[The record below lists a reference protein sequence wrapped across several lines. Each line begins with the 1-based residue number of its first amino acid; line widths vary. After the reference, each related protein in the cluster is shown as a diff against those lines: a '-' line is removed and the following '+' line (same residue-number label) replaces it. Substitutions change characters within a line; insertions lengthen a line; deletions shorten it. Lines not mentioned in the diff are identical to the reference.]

1 MSDNKWEQ
9 PNNPPPPLFAGK
21 KEKDLVKQINDEV
34 IERVI
39 GQTIIYYPISIENTD
54 FNPVYGEAIQK
65 TFMNPVRVHALVK
78 YDSQQTKTTNLG
90 VDRIEKISV
99 MFHKRRLTEDQN
111 LFVREG
117 DFILYGKYYYEI
129 MTLEE
134 PKWLYG
140 QVENSFEIVA
150 KCVRARRGLF
160 DGR

>member
-9 PNNPPPPLFAGK
+9 PNNPPPPLFTGK

-39 GQTIIYYPISIENTD
+39 GQTIVYYPISIENTD

-65 TFMNPVRVHALVK
+65 TFMNPIRVHALVK

-117 DFILYGKYYYEI
+117 DFILYGKHYYEI
-129 MTLEE
+129 TTLEE

-140 QVENSFEIVA
+140 QVEASFEIVA

>member
-1 MSDNKWEQ
+1 MSDNKWDQ
-9 PNNPPPPLFAGK
+9 PASPPPPLFVGK
-21 KEKDLVKQINDEV
+21 KEKDLVKQINDKV

-140 QVENSFEIVA
+140 QVEKSA
-150 KCVRARRGLF
+150 
-160 DGR
+160 